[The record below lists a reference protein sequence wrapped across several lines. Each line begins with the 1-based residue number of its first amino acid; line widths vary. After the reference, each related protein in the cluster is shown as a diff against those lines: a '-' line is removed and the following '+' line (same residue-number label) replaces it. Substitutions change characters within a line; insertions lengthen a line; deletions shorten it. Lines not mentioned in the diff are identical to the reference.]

1 MRRIKMK
8 FYLVMFL
15 ATLSLISVGFASW
28 VASEGMTTYTSGMIV
43 VDDVMKVNNY
53 ITCDS
58 GNITKFGFFKT
69 GFIDKNGNISTIGT
83 IEAELSVNIKN
94 CKSKFGNCNTLQVV
108 LNLESESLEIF
119 NAKDKLEMNIGISEE
134 YSYVQIK
141 VEEPTSNTKLHST
154 IFNINYF
161 DSNDPS
167 IIDFNE
173 IDNETITI
181 SVVYTFEIKNT
192 QYYTDEVYDEL
203 LKSDFNFI
211 LSAKLSGEGDTNE

>member
-28 VASEGMTTYTSGMIV
+28 VASEGMTAYTSGMIV

-119 NAKDKLEMNIGISEE
+119 NVKDKLEMNIGISEE
-134 YSYVQIK
+134 YSGVQIK
-141 VEEPTSNTKLHST
+141 VEEPTSNT
-154 IFNINYF
+154 YF
-161 DSNDPS
+161 P
-167 IIDFNE
+167 
-173 IDNETITI
+173 
-181 SVVYTFEIKNT
+181 
-192 QYYTDEVYDEL
+192 
-203 LKSDFNFI
+203 
-211 LSAKLSGEGDTNE
+211 LS